1 MREYAIALQHI
12 GYTWPGSAV
21 AALRI
26 DSLSLKKGGQ
36 LFIAGPSGSGKS
48 TLLALIGGI
57 VTPQQGEV
65 HVLGTPLHTLS
76 GTQRDRFRVD
86 HIGFI
91 FQQFNLIPYLSVL
104 ENVML
109 PCRFSAV
116 RSQGALDQGASPQE
130 AAKRLLGELGLDEAL
145 WARSASRLSVGQ
157 QQRVAAA
164 RALIGRPAL
173 IVADEPTSAL
183 DAGHQE
189 DFINLLMQECA
200 RFSTALLFVS
210 HDERLAGRFSS
221 RFSLLPPA
229 REAA

>member
-1 MREYAIALQHI
+1 MPEYAVSLQNIH
-12 GYTWPGSAV
+12 YTWPGSKAAV
-21 AALRI
+21 LRI
-26 DSLSLKKGGQ
+26 DSLSLEKAGQ

-104 ENVML
+104 ENVLL

-116 RSQGALDQGASPQE
+116 RSQGALDQEASPQE

-145 WARSASRLSVGQ
+145 WLRSASQLSVGQ

-164 RALIGRPAL
+164 RALIGRPSL

-183 DAGHQE
+183 DAAHQE

-210 HDERLAGRFSS
+210 HDDRLASRFYS
-221 RFSLLPPA
+221 RFSLLPSA
-229 REAA
+229 EEVA

>member
-1 MREYAIALQHI
+1 MVKYAIALRNI
-12 GYTWPGSAV
+12 DYTWPGSTNAT
-21 AALRI
+21 LRI
-26 DSLSLKKGGQ
+26 DSLSLEKAGQ

-48 TLLALIGGI
+48 SLLALIGGI
-57 VTPQQGEV
+57 VTPQKGEL

-91 FQQFNLIPYLSVL
+91 FQQFNLIPYLSL
-104 ENVML
+104 MENVLL
-109 PCRFSAV
+109 PCRFSSV
-116 RSQGALDQGASPQE
+116 RSQGALDQAASPLE
-130 AAKRLLGELGLDEAL
+130 AAKRLLGELGLDEVL
-145 WARSASRLSVGQ
+145 WSRPASQLSVGQ

-183 DAGHQE
+183 DAAHQG

-210 HDERLAGRFSS
+210 HDERLAVHFSS
-221 RFSLLPPA
+221 RFSLLPPVMA
-229 REAA
+229 C